1 MPLPKLK
8 DITWVTTDCYG
19 TLIDWEKGILESF
32 HREAKRD
39 GFSFEEEPF
48 MNRFFEVQAEIIR
61 GSYELYAEVLRRA
74 AVKAAKEIGWELEPS
89 RAQFLPDSVPQWAP
103 FREANAAMDRLRK
116 RYEVGI
122 VSNIDDKLLGVSRR
136 HLRTELDLVVT
147 AQQVRSY
154 KPDPAHFKECARRI
168 GGKKGWLHIAS
179 GYETDVAPALKMNV
193 PVIWV
198 NRSGEKL
205 EGRKAPSATVKNL
218 RDAAKR
224 LGAGAEALPGDP
236 ADRAMV
242 ARAHERFAAE
252 RRRAK
257 HQARAHGREGAL
269 PNLIIIGGL
278 KCGTTSLHH
287 YLNLHPEIAM
297 SRPKELNFFVSELN
311 WPLGRDWYAGHFDPS
326 ARIRGESSPHYTNRP
341 SFNGVPG
348 RMRELLGSDVRL
360 VYVVRDPIDRMLSHY
375 LHNVG
380 GGYEDRSLADAL
392 SDPESS
398 LRRPQ
403 PLLLPGGPLPRGVRG
418 REGSDRRPRGAEG
431 RRDRARCAASS
442 SSLAWTRISLRS
454 SSSASGR
461 PAWRRPAA
469 GSASWTG
476 RSGSP
481 ACER

>member
-1 MPLPKLK
+1 
-8 DITWVTTDCYG
+8 
-19 TLIDWEKGILESF
+19 
-32 HREAKRD
+32 
-39 GFSFEEEPF
+39 
-48 MNRFFEVQAEIIR
+48 
-61 GSYELYAEVLRRA
+61 
-74 AVKAAKEIGWELEPS
+74 
-89 RAQFLPDSVPQWAP
+89 
-103 FREANAAMDRLRK
+103 
-116 RYEVGI
+116 
-122 VSNIDDKLLGVSRR
+122 
-136 HLRTELDLVVT
+136 
-147 AQQVRSY
+147 
-154 KPDPAHFKECARRI
+154 
-168 GGKKGWLHIAS
+168 
-179 GYETDVAPALKMNV
+179 
-193 PVIWV
+193 
-198 NRSGEKL
+198 
-205 EGRKAPSATVKNL
+205 
-218 RDAAKR
+218 
-224 LGAGAEALPGDP
+224 
-236 ADRAMV
+236 MV

-398 LRRPQ
+398 YVARSRYFFQVEPYLEVFGAERVQIVGREELKADRPGTMRRTFEFLGVDPNFTSEQFEREWETGVAKTGSRFRLMDRAVRLPGLRAIDRNFDRLPESLRWLAERVVHDPDRGEVAKPEVPDSLRRH
-403 PLLLPGGPLPRGVRG
+403 LVELF
-418 REGSDRRPRGAEG
+418 
-431 RRDRARCAASS
+431 RDDTADLER
-442 SSLAWTRISLRS
+442 LA
-454 SSSASGR
+454 
-461 PAWRRPAA
+461 
-469 GSASWTG
+469 G
-476 RSGSP
+476 RSFGWL
-481 ACER
+481 A